1 MTYEKVWVVCSACV
15 FPLCGLGSRRRENVG
30 VSTGGEFKGQ
40 TVTVLI
46 IDPHSAVVESWKPE
60 WEALTGAKVEM
71 VVVPYASLYVTK

>member
-1 MTYEKVWVVCSACV
+1 MKRFGWFVVLVSFLFVVSALAAEKTWESQ
-15 FPLCGLGSRRRENVG
+15 P
-30 VSTGGEFKGQ
+30 GEFKGQ

-46 IDPHSAVVESWKPE
+46 TDPHSAVVESWKPE